1 MTRSFVLAASIACL
15 SSCSAVSLPSGAMAS
30 WSDAA
35 STPAPTAASPSS
47 ISAPRDAAFDSV
59 GAHSSSASHA
69 PEAEIDRVSTP
80 DAASASA
87 APMLPELELDPR
99 STQTVYVAQ
108 PAQKSGPPRWNKGQP
123 LLQGFFGAG
132 WVTDIDRS
140 GGSTPSVSTSD
151 DIIMPVIG
159 GGGQWKLAGDNWD
172 FGLEGML
179 SFGWQ
184 SNATAI
190 AAGGGGAA
198 VVVDVGLFVFDLYGG
213 PFLSKF
219 IGDKVRVYVSGGP
232 LLEWVN
238 YDQDSLAFGGSGSGF
253 GVGGYARTGIEFIV
267 SPHMM
272 LGLGLRWSKSTVDLN
287 NNLGNLDLQ
296 GFQTVLTVTQ
306 GF

>member
-1 MTRSFVLAASIACL
+1 
-15 SSCSAVSLPSGAMAS
+15 
-30 WSDAA
+30 
-35 STPAPTAASPSS
+35 
-47 ISAPRDAAFDSV
+47 
-59 GAHSSSASHA
+59 
-69 PEAEIDRVSTP
+69 
-80 DAASASA
+80 
-87 APMLPELELDPR
+87 
-99 STQTVYVAQ
+99 
-108 PAQKSGPPRWNKGQP
+108 
-123 LLQGFFGAG
+123 
-132 WVTDIDRS
+132 
-140 GGSTPSVSTSD
+140 
-151 DIIMPVIG
+151 
-159 GGGQWKLAGDNWD
+159 
-172 FGLEGML
+172 ML

-198 VVVDVGLFVFDLYGG
+198 VIVDVGLFVFDLYGG

-272 LGLGLRWSKSTVDLN
+272 VGLGLRWSKSTVDLN